1 MAAEE
6 VVAQYCAQLFIRTEA
21 QILRPV
27 VLLTGE
33 RTNVYQVLVR
43 HFAETALPPSERF
56 WRAVRSHWA
65 PPLDTWRPRVNG
77 VQLKVGGGRGR
88 EQSQCMLNGSPR
100 TTAAGPV

>member
-1 MAAEE
+1 MYAVELA
-6 VVAQYCAQLFIRTEA
+6 TESP
-21 QILRPV
+21 QPSPSLSLSLSP
-27 VLLTGE
+27 LLTGE